1 MKAGKAIYGI
11 LSSYTDLTD
20 IVSTR
25 IYPEVVAQDAATPF
39 VFFQITGV
47 SPDSFK
53 DGPAEIDEVRVEVS
67 GVHTTYDGACDMGEK
82 IRFALDR
89 VSGTYSEVNVESIEF
104 EDVTIDT
111 LDKPRRYVIT
121 LDFTARIDRGA
132 FDIATGSPIT
142 GYPLYK
148 LSDVD
153 DEITDAIDRQALV
166 YDEAS
171 SEWIADG
178 VSALVIPVK
187 NTSGG
192 AFAIG
197 TICKSVSSQG
207 DRITIAAY
215 SAGDDPKLLV
225 GIANESIGADAD
237 GHVLS
242 YGEIRNVDTSAYSL
256 GDILYP
262 STSGG
267 FSTTPDAY
275 NIPIAIVTR
284 VHENTGRIFVRS
296 FTPGQTA
303 GASDLNGLSD
313 VTITS
318 AGSGH
323 FLRYDSVNRVWINE
337 PVSIPSP
344 ISSTDQLAEGS
355 TNLYYTEARVSAN
368 TDVTANTAKNSYP
381 TADATKLAG
390 IETGAE
396 VNVNADWNSSSGD
409 SQILNKPSIP
419 STTDDISE
427 GSNLYYTDVRVSANS
442 DVTANTA
449 KRSYPTS
456 DETKLAGIEAGAE
469 VNPTAGEIKTDYESN
484 ADTNAFTD
492 AEKTKLSGIATDAEV
507 NVNADWNSS
516 SGDSEIL
523 NKPTI
528 YSPRYCQLLR
538 STAQTLTTTTVAWED
553 LLFDSETIDTIS
565 GGSHTAG
572 TITLTTAGVYVFHFS
587 GEFNNSMSVNVRRVI
602 QVRLVNNGT
611 AIAGTERGT
620 YQRTDKA
627 DGDVSIRYII
637 NKTDSTTEVIK
648 VQAQI
653 DQLDGSAGNYYYFDN
668 GVFMVE
674 TFST

>member
-1 MKAGKAIYGI
+1 MNAGKAIYY
-11 LSSYTDLTD
+11 LLANNAT
-20 IVSTR
+20 VSAITTR
-25 IYPEVVAQDAATPF
+25 IFPEVAPQDADAPF
-39 VFFQITGV
+39 IVYRLTSV
-47 SPDSFK
+47 SPDDTH
-53 DGPAEIDEVRVEVS
+53 DGPAVIDEVRFDVICVS
-67 GVHTTYDGACDMGEK
+67 ETYDQAADMGSAA
-82 IRFALDR
+82 RAALDR
-89 VSGTYSEVNVESIEF
+89 VYGTYSGVNVESIQF
-104 EDVTIDT
+104 DDVNVYVRDQ
-111 LDKPRRYVIT
+111 PRQYGQELTFIVRVKR
-121 LDFTARIDRGA
+121 DDVQ
-132 FDIATGSPIT
+132 IATGSPIEDLT
-142 GYPLYK
+142 LDR
-148 LSDVD
+148 LADVD

-166 YDEAS
+166 YDEATS
-171 SEWIADG
+171 QWIADG
-178 VSALVIPVK
+178 VGALVIPVK

-225 GIANESIGADAD
+225 GIANENISADAD

-242 YGEIRNVDTSAYSL
+242 YGEIRKVDTSAYSL

-262 STSGG
+262 GTSGG
-267 FSTTPDAY
+267 FSTSPDAY

-284 VHENTGRIFVRS
+284 VHEITGRIFVRS

-323 FLRYDSVNRVWINE
+323 FLRYDSVNRIWINE

-344 ISSTDQLAEGS
+344 ISNTDQLAEGT
-355 TNLYYTEARVSAN
+355 TNLYFTQARVSAN

-381 TADATKLAG
+381 TADAAKLAG

-469 VNPTAGEIKTDYESN
+469 VNPTAGEIKTSYESN

-492 AEKTKLSGIATDAEV
+492 AEKTKLSGIATGAEV

-528 YSPRYCQLLR
+528 YTPRYCQLLR
-538 STAQTLTTTTVAWED
+538 SSAQTLTTTTVAWED
-553 LLFDSETIDTIS
+553 LVYNSETIDTIS

-572 TITLTTAGVYVFHFS
+572 TITLTTAGVYVLHFS
-587 GEFNNSMSVNVRRVI
+587 GEFNNTMAVNVRRVI

-620 YQRTDKA
+620 YQRTGRA

-653 DQLDGSAGNYYYFDN
+653 DQADGSAGNYYYFDN